1 MKEKIGIID
10 VGGGMRGIYGAGI
23 FDYLLDNNIDIPYC
37 VGISAGSAN
46 VASYISK
53 QKGRN
58 FKFYTEYSFEKD
70 YMSLSNLIHKG
81 SYIDLDYVYGT
92 LSNEGG
98 KNPWNFDDAM
108 NNPAEMIVV
117 ATDAEKAKPVYFT
130 KKDFIKNDYG
140 MFKGSS
146 CIPIVCK
153 AYNWKDKYYFDGAIS
168 DPIPI
173 ERAFK
178 DGCTR
183 VIVVLTRPIDY
194 RKKTEHS
201 GTFKKLKKTYPNMI
215 EKLYQRADLYN
226 NKLDNILRKY
236 VPEKKAFVIGPDD
249 VCNVDTLKHKKEDLE
264 KLYNKG
270 YYDGIKIKEYIDYIN
285 CI

>member
-92 LSNEGG
+92 LSNEDG

-108 NNPAEMIVV
+108 NNYKLFNESLNG
-117 ATDAEKAKPVYFT
+117 
-130 KKDFIKNDYG
+130 FI
-140 MFKGSS
+140 
-146 CIPIVCK
+146 
-153 AYNWKDKYYFDGAIS
+153 DK
-168 DPIPI
+168 
-173 ERAFK
+173 
-178 DGCTR
+178 
-183 VIVVLTRPIDY
+183 
-194 RKKTEHS
+194 
-201 GTFKKLKKTYPNMI
+201 
-215 EKLYQRADLYN
+215 
-226 NKLDNILRKY
+226 
-236 VPEKKAFVIGPDD
+236 
-249 VCNVDTLKHKKEDLE
+249 
-264 KLYNKG
+264 
-270 YYDGIKIKEYIDYIN
+270 IKI
-285 CI
+285 